1 MENPKSNI
9 INFKKKVDEKFK
21 EENEVILTLDDDEN
35 TEFVFEMEIEDETL

>member
-1 MENPKSNI
+1 MENYKSNV

>member
-1 MENPKSNI
+1 MKNPKSNV

>member
-1 MENPKSNI
+1 MENPKSNV

-21 EENEVILTLDDDEN
+21 EENEVILTLDDDDN

>member
-1 MENPKSNI
+1 MENHKSNV

>member
-1 MENPKSNI
+1 MENPKSNV

>member
-1 MENPKSNI
+1 MEKNKSNV
-9 INFKKKVDEKFK
+9 INFKKKVDQKFK